1 MMELPT
7 ASNAN
12 LEVTKTKKDKLI
24 VNSALLDNIKTKKDK
39 MLAANV
45 LLDNIKTKKD
55 KPGAAHAMDLLIWL
69 ANVSVSGCESCGC
82 SSQDRKS
89 NCACKILMIFSITV
103 IRMVDARMFRDC
115 ESDFRQYKSSNRL

>member
-1 MMELPT
+1 MFYQSAGKELLKIMMELPT

-69 ANVSVSGCESCGC
+69 ANVSVSGCGSCGC
-82 SSQDRKS
+82 SSPDRKS
-89 NCACKILMIFSITV
+89 SCACKHSITG
-103 IRMVDARMFRDC
+103 RA
-115 ESDFRQYKSSNRL
+115 SLSSEW